1 MKRRTSTAETQMK
14 FYPRFIEAFRSGQ
27 KITSLRMLNFECTRY
42 DFNKKF
48 PPAYVHRDTLK
59 YRMRI
64 ETVEGL
70 DLSLPPGS
78 AVKYSTDLAGLLE
91 RQPYK
96 PGAEIELVT
105 EAEGGEIVPFATATI
120 TGISVIRGDQIN
132 NTHAIHDGFNPDR
145 DPLAELHAFM
155 RDVYHTATPTKEMY
169 WLYVF
174 TNVQM
179 LPQWGGEA

>member
-1 MKRRTSTAETQMK
+1 MLQMK
-14 FYPRFIEAFRSGQ
+14 FKPRFIEAFHSGQ
-27 KITSLRMLNFECTRY
+27 KITSLRMMEFKCRIYQTE
-42 DFNKKF
+42 DKQE
-48 PPAYVHRDTLK
+48 PAYFHEDTLRYYTTLK
-59 YRMRI
+59 NIDDIHLSVSAGTTI
-64 ETVEGL
+64 EY
-70 DLSLPPGS
+70 LS
-78 AVKYSTDLAGLLE
+78 DLAGLLN

-96 PGAEIELVT
+96 PGTEIELVT

-120 TGISVIRGDQIN
+120 ADISVIKGDKIDDID
-132 NTHAIHDGFNPDR
+132 AIHDGFNPDR

-155 RDVYHTATPTKEMY
+155 RDVYPNKDPLNEMY